1 MHDIKGITTTHPK
14 CSNKTALFGL
24 NKNMLNMY
32 IITNITK
39 CSNHSFCSECHVY
52 VYVYILS

>member
-14 CSNKTALFGL
+14 CSSQTTLFGL
-24 NKNMLNMY
+24 NKNML
-32 IITNITK
+32 NITK